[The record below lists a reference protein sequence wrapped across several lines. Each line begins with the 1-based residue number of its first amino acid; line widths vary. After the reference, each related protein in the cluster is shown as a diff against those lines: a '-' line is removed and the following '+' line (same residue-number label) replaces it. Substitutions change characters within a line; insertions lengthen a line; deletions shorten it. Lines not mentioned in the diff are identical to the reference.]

1 MRILLQR
8 LRPHYLAAALCAAS
22 GLAGSASAAD
32 STEQL
37 RELFRSTYDAAE
49 LGNWDAFETL
59 TDAEQQALRAYVLWP
74 DLRAAW
80 LRANLKRVNPEEIEP
95 FLQEFGALKPGR
107 ELRYHYALALAARGD
122 LQSFHAIY
130 GAYYQGL
137 QIAKLDCLA
146 LQAELAQGRGG
157 RLSQRALALW
167 TVGKSQV
174 DECDPVFAWL
184 TDEELIGREDYLKRY
199 ALAIETRSFTLA
211 RWLGKSIDDAHV
223 AMAGLWLDA
232 QNNPADF
239 LASHEKLPASATAAE
254 QLAYAAERLAF
265 RDPIE
270 AQRLWTALQGKRT
283 FSATGQQQ
291 TARHIALWTA
301 RDDLPGAHALLLAIP
316 DAAVDDE
323 VARWRARV
331 SLRDEEWRALL
342 DDIGVMSD
350 AERRLDVWR
359 YWQAIATQALGN
371 TGEAQPHLESLAR
384 ERSYYGFLAAD
395 ELGLPYAFQ
404 SSELEVDEL
413 QLDSVAAQPAML
425 RARELYYT
433 GLESR
438 GRAEWDTAIAV
449 LTRDEK
455 RQAAILANRWGWH
468 SRAIATAAD
477 IGAYDDLDLRYPMP
491 YLDSFE
497 RYTSSTG
504 IPLTWAYG
512 IARSESLFMRDIRSS
527 AGAIGL
533 MQIMPAT
540 GSYVARQLKVTYS
553 GIDTLTDPA
562 TNIQL
567 GTAYL
572 QQMAARFGGNRILA
586 TAAYNA
592 GPARVDQWIP
602 EKDPVDARVWIE
614 NIPFNETRNYV
625 QRVIAAESI
634 FYWRLTGE
642 TRRLSDELAAIEP
655 SRGAQRLA
663 SVSR

>member
-1 MRILLQR
+1 MRILLRR
-8 LRPHYLAAALCAAS
+8 LRPHYLAAALCAALC
-22 GLAGSASAAD
+22 LAGKASATD
-32 STEQL
+32 SIEQL

-49 LGNWDAFETL
+49 LGNWGAFENL
-59 TDAEQQALRAYVLWP
+59 TKTEQEALRAYVLWP

-80 LRANLKRVNPEEIEP
+80 LRANLKRVRPEEIEP
-95 FLQEFGALKPGR
+95 FLLEFGALKPGR
-107 ELRYHYALALAARGD
+107 ELRYHYALALAARDD
-122 LQSFHAIY
+122 LPSFHDIY
-130 GAYYQGL
+130 VAYYQGL

-146 LQAELAQGRGG
+146 LQAELAQGRGD
-157 RLSQRALALW
+157 RIATRALALW

-184 TDEELIGREDYLKRY
+184 TDEELIGRDDYLKRY
-199 ALAIETRSFTLA
+199 ALAIETRNLTLA

-223 AMAGLWLDA
+223 AMAGHWLDA
-232 QNNPADF
+232 QNNPAEF
-239 LASHEKLPASATAAE
+239 LASHEELPVSDTAAK
-254 QLAYAAERLAF
+254 QLAYAADRLAF

-270 AQRLWTALQGKRT
+270 AQRLWTAVQEKRT
-283 FSATGQQQ
+283 FSASDQQQ

-301 RDDLPGAHALLLAIP
+301 RDNLPGAHTLLRALP

-342 DDIGVMSD
+342 DDIEVMSG
-350 AERRLDVWR
+350 AERQRDVWR
-359 YWQAIATQALGN
+359 YWQAIATQALGSAADA
-371 TGEAQPHLESLAR
+371 ELQLESLAS

-395 ELGLPYAFQ
+395 ELGLPYAFR
-404 SSELEVDEL
+404 SSELETDES
-413 QLDSVAAQPAML
+413 QLDSVAAQPALL
-425 RARELYYT
+425 RARELFFT

-438 GRAEWDTAIAV
+438 GRSEWDAAIAV
-449 LTRDEK
+449 LTPDEK

-477 IGAYDDLDLRYPMP
+477 IGAYDDLDLRYPLP

-540 GSYVARQLKVTYS
+540 GSYVARQLQVTYS

-572 QQMAARFGGNRILA
+572 QQMAARFGGNRVLA

-592 GPARVDQWIP
+592 GPARVDKWLP
-602 EKDPVDARVWIE
+602 EQDPVDARVWIE

-625 QRVIAAESI
+625 QRVIAAETI

-655 SRGAQRLA
+655 SRDTQRLA